1 MRQVI
6 LEVYNLERNLR
17 TPHCMTH
24 GHIPFGKESKF
35 TVSIWKWFSVFHW
48 FENVQISVRVCL
60 YAFILRGITV
70 VNTPKKL
77 SKHIIEKLDDRSIE
91 FFLHIFKLSVMTD
104 YSVSVRDG
112 RSQCF
117 CVSPSISN
125 SLCGWKNND
134 LVWFGVFRLTE
145 TVSSSIGGLCGSL
158 LLSEIRDMATNNT
171 KNTDGQVVTEL
182 NEITTNDKPKSEDAK
197 PEKKKKDIPARETW
211 GGRFDFLLSCVGYA
225 IGLGNVWR
233 FPYLCGKN
241 GGGKSRSP
249 SPRVWDVV
257 PGCMCALCCCAQPHL
272 VLSCISVIPGAF
284 LIPYFL
290 TLVFAGVPLFF
301 LECALGQYTSIGG
314 LGVWKLA
321 PMFKGIPFLSSTFL
335 SHLPHYFNAINT
347 SWFLEVCETF
357 SKCNLSRFKRML

>member
-1 MRQVI
+1 MFLCVAFDFKQ
-6 LEVYNLERNLR
+6 R
-17 TPHCMTH
+17 T
-24 GHIPFGKESKF
+24 
-35 TVSIWKWFSVFHW
+35 VFA
-48 FENVQISVRVCL
+48 V
-60 YAFILRGITV
+60 G
-70 VNTPKKL
+70 
-77 SKHIIEKLDDRSIE
+77 
-91 FFLHIFKLSVMTD
+91 
-104 YSVSVRDG
+104 
-112 RSQCF
+112 
-117 CVSPSISN
+117 
-125 SLCGWKNND
+125 KNND
-134 LVWFGVFRLTE
+134 LLWFGVFRLIE

-272 VLSCISVIPGAF
+272 ELSCISVIPGAF

-321 PMFKGIPFLSSTFL
+321 PMFKGIPFLFSTFL

-357 SKCNLSRFKRML
+357 SRWVDLNACCKFLKCSEDTHRSSNLVRRL